1 VTAVCILTVAGWVDT
16 PQAASDIS
24 GQWNS
29 NIGVVYDIQQSGNNF
44 TWSVPSLN
52 QSGTGTVS
60 GTSVTMSGPGWTV
73 KGTITETDTSGRPT
87 KIVGENGVVL
97 FRTSSMKG

>member
-1 VTAVCILTVAGWVDT
+1 VAG
-16 PQAASDIS
+16 PQSAPDIS
-24 GQWNS
+24 GKWNS
-29 NIGVVYDIQQSGNNF
+29 NIGVVYEIQQSGSQY

-60 GTSVTMSGPGWTV
+60 GNIVTMSGPGWTV
-73 KGTITETDTSGRPT
+73 KGIITEADSSGRPT

-97 FRTSSMKG
+97 FRTSSMKD